1 MKTGELVLVYLG
13 APREK
18 FLGIL
23 RETTPAGVTVR
34 GLGLDLFEGWIREL
48 ARGGPFS
55 AFPTTVF
62 FPLHR
67 VERMFLDETAGEVE
81 SYAERFRA
89 VVGGEVRDYL
99 TEQ

>member
-1 MKTGELVLVYLG
+1 MKAGELVLVYL
-13 APREK
+13 ASPREK
-18 FLGIL
+18 FWGLL

-34 GLGLDLFEGWIREL
+34 GLPLDLLEGWIREL

-67 VERMFLDETAGEVE
+67 VERMFVDETAGDAA
-81 SYAERFRA
+81 SYAERFQV
-89 VVGGEVRDYL
+89 VVGRDVRDFL
-99 TEQ
+99 E